1 MRSGVTAWPRLE
13 SGRPSFPEQGRRDRR
28 PRPAPNKLREQLL
41 EDYTEVIPLNREL
54 TLQRYHLRARAVSFL
69 LWSLFA
75 AVAATI
81 LMMVTAKFGLLKV
94 TP

>member
-1 MRSGVTAWPRLE
+1 MTDQNLDSAVAT
-13 SGRPSFPEQGRRDRR
+13 D
-28 PRPAPNKLREQLL
+28 LRQQLL
-41 EDYTEVIPLNREL
+41 EDYTEVIPLNRGL
-54 TLQRYHLRARAVSFL
+54 TLQRYHLRALAVSFL

-81 LMMVTAKFGLLKV
+81 LMMVTAKFGLVKV